1 MNGIY
6 KIQNVENG
14 KIYIGESADVL
25 RRFKKHIGCLNNK
38 KHDNYKL
45 QSDFDL
51 YGADSFNF
59 YILYK
64 LPDDAT
70 KEERVAYED
79 YFIERYNSIES
90 GYNIQKTID
99 CNLYDMNREKAL
111 EIRKGLTDLVELNIY
126 CCSAK
131 DDIINTAKLNRAFKN
146 TYNYSSYV
154 NSCKGT
160 LTNSLSEIQDR
171 GYTIY
176 VSANDVAKF
185 FRNSG
190 YYEKVGNTYVI
201 ADKCKNSFYAEFNEE
216 DGYSRVLLTKSG
228 QEALFKLL
236 TLIDALD

>member
-1 MNGIY
+1 MNAIY
-6 KIQNVENG
+6 KIQNMKTG

-25 RRFKKHIGCLNNK
+25 KRFRKHIICLNNK
-38 KHDNYKL
+38 KHNNYKL
-45 QSDFDL
+45 QSDFNL
-51 YGADSFNF
+51 YNADSFNF
-59 YILYK
+59 YILYE

-70 KEERVAYED
+70 KESRVAYED
-79 YFIERYNSIES
+79 YFIERYNSIEE

-146 TYNYSSYV
+146 TYDYSFYI
-154 NSCKGT
+154 NTCKST
-160 LTNSLSEIQDR
+160 LTNCLAEIQNR

-176 VSANDVAKF
+176 VSSNDLAKL
-185 FRNSG
+185 FRESG
-190 YYEKVGNTYVI
+190 FYEKVNNNYII
-201 ADKCKNSFYAEFNEE
+201 ADKCKKSFYAEFDEQA
-216 DGYSRVLLTKSG
+216 GYSSVLLTEFGK
-228 QEALFKLL
+228 EALFKLL